1 MLFAVDKKARFY
13 VLTTFLTTA
22 MYHFA
27 TNEPQSYVLGGDST
41 LYIVT
46 LGIEYYPAQDSLCFE
61 PETGKVETVP
71 MNNFEMVYI
80 SVFM

>member
-46 LGIEYYPAQDSLCFE
+46 LDVVLR
-61 PETGKVETVP
+61 
-71 MNNFEMVYI
+71 
-80 SVFM
+80 

>member
-1 MLFAVDKKARFY
+1 LRKTLVFC
-13 VLTTFLTTA
+13 VLTAFLITA

-46 LGIEYYPAQDSLCFE
+46 LVDALADFPL
-61 PETGKVETVP
+61 
-71 MNNFEMVYI
+71 
-80 SVFM
+80 

>member
-1 MLFAVDKKARFY
+1 
-13 VLTTFLTTA
+13 

-46 LGIEYYPAQDSLCFE
+46 LVSGYCRFPPVIYHPGSALNRALYDTLLPLCWVVSQLN
-61 PETGKVETVP
+61 PPSK
-71 MNNFEMVYI
+71 
-80 SVFM
+80 